1 MPRAKGRRN
10 GQRSD
15 RIRTGHRQADDR
27 DRQSEANNADRDG
40 FVRNAR
46 LQGIKPLRIILVHI
60 LPNARIS
67 ILTAAAIGFNNAVL
81 AEASMSYLGLGVQP
95 PTPSLGRM
103 LFEAQSFL
111 LNCPWYAIFPGVTI
125 ILMILGAALLSEGF
139 KEVAGV

>member
-1 MPRAKGRRN
+1 MVRGEV
-10 GQRSD
+10 
-15 RIRTGHRQADDR
+15 IRFRDR
-27 DRQSEANNADRDG
+27 D

-46 LQGIKPLRIILVHI
+46 LQGISDFRIIFVHI

-103 LFEAQSFL
+103 LFEAQNYL
-111 LNCPWYAIFPGVTI
+111 LNCPWYAVFPGVTI
-125 ILMILGAALLSEGF
+125 ILVILGTALLSEGF
-139 KEVAGV
+139 KELS